1 MNLSTL
7 LKDRATGAKGG
18 ASLAYALAALLVAP
32 LAVGGHQEPFAD
44 IKVHKQSGIQ
54 YVSGGK
60 DEAERKEMQR
70 IANKYPMQLMFTQ
83 EGKSEGV
90 SGVQVTVKDMK
101 GEHVIEAVS
110 EGPFFYFN
118 PPSGRWTMDATV
130 DGETVTRTVDLIG
143 RRYIVLEFHFKG
155 AGAQ

>member
-1 MNLSTL
+1 MNHPLRTIAHESRLATLALLATL
-7 LKDRATGAKGG
+7 LVP
-18 ASLAYALAALLVAP
+18 ALAGAA
-32 LAVGGHQEPFAD
+32 QQQPFAD

-70 IANKYPMQLMFTQ
+70 IANKYPMQLIFTGD
-83 EGKSEGV
+83 GKPEGV
-90 SGVQVTVKDMK
+90 TGVKVTVTDMK

-118 PPSGRWTMDATV
+118 PPSGRWTMDAEV
-130 DGETVTRTVDLIG
+130 DGQTVTRTVDLIG
-143 RRYIVLEFHFKG
+143 RRYILLEFHFK
-155 AGAQ
+155 APE